1 MEAWY
6 THTSLL
12 ALASLLLAA
21 LADALWRWPRAY
33 HPLTLFQ
40 LLSDGMARRVCPGAG
55 HGKPQHYI
63 SGSLGAVVL
72 LTPFAGLTT
81 ALLYMAQYPWF
92 FESVLMLC
100 LLDFGHDRYRYQQ
113 IIKATGQQKK
123 ILAREALG
131 TLVARQTTSLSDIG
145 IAKAAIESLL
155 LRFVYLYCGVLVW
168 FVLLGP
174 VAALCYRLIIQINWQ
189 WNPRLT
195 GYHWFGRPVAL
206 LANVLKLAGALPGII
221 VVMIAT
227 HPIAAFKGMLA
238 SPAKDRASLILAAF
252 GAGLGIQLGGPAIY
266 ANQKVR
272 FPRVGAQR
280 QVRFSDMTYAARAI
294 SRARI
299 LLVTFLSLLLLL
311 IWSVNLHA

>member
-252 GAGLGIQLGGPAIY
+252 GAGLGIQLGGPGY
-266 ANQKVR
+266 L
-272 FPRVGAQR
+272 R
-280 QVRFSDMTYAARAI
+280 QPESALPQGRGTAPSTFFRYDLRSPAI